1 MNTFDTFLSNHP
13 VEPEANKDTI
23 IRGMTFY
30 VEAVEFE
37 RDAIEAE
44 KIAVETEKAAADL
57 QIAAVKGTLETVKEM
72 LGDREMPDDA
82 LLKEIERLKALDK

>member
-1 MNTFDTFLSNHP
+1 MNTFETFLSNHP

-30 VEAVEFE
+30 VEAVEYE

-44 KIAVETEKAAADL
+44 KVASESKVSEKSAIID
-57 QIAAVKGTLETVKEM
+57 TVKEL
-72 LGDREMPDDA
+72 LGDVKMADTD